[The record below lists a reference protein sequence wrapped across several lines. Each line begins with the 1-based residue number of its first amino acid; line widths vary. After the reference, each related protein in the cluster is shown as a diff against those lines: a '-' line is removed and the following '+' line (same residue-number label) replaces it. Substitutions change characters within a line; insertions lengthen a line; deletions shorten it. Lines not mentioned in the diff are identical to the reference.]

1 MGVIVL
7 ATRNDVAK
15 LANVS
20 PAVVSYVINNSNYV
34 SAEKRQAVLEAIE
47 KLDYHPSYAA
57 KSLKKHQTYQLLM
70 LVDDVRTE
78 LFNEIGYYMEQYAFQ
93 RGYFVSIA
101 SCTSE
106 KALKYLDVCFSK
118 RYDGVFMVSNV
129 YTSKHMNLIAS
140 KGIPVVLYLTR
151 FYEGEKSLGPDIC
164 KIDCDYI
171 GNIGKMI
178 DYLIDVRRRRNIG
191 YVISPGI
198 GSTEDEQKPWGDGMR
213 IWGYM
218 RALERRGLPIR
229 INNFFTLRQD
239 HNESFTR
246 PFTQACIRE
255 FMQRDAHER
264 ITALFA
270 STDHA
275 AAQVCRMLLA
285 EGVRVPEDVCVVG
298 LGDTVSARISNP
310 GITTL
315 SVPKKMVARY
325 AVDVLIS
332 RIENKKRLPNA
343 HFPMELV
350 LRGSA

>member
-78 LFNEIGYYMEQYAFQ
+78 LFDEIGYYMEQYAFQ

-246 PFTQACIRE
+246 RLHRRA
-255 FMQRDAHER
+255 
-264 ITALFA
+264 FA
-270 STDHA
+270 SLCSVTHTS
-275 AAQVCRMLLA
+275 
-285 EGVRVPEDVCVVG
+285 G
-298 LGDTVSARISNP
+298 LQRYLHRRTMRRR
-310 GITTL
+310 
-315 SVPKKMVARY
+315 RY
-325 AVDVLIS
+325 AACYWQKGFACRRTFALWAWAI
-332 RIENKKRLPNA
+332 RFL
-343 HFPMELV
+343 H
-350 LRGSA
+350 GSAIRASQRFPCQRKWLPVMRWMC